1 MSEKKI
7 IAISRELIQKDF
19 GLEEKII
26 LDDENNEEQLIS
38 HLIKVV
44 KYLLDHDFE
53 RLLNIMY
60 RIDLPENRV
69 KNVLSTS
76 SPQNLARELLVMILD
91 REKSKATTR
100 IQYSK

>member
-76 SPQNLARELLVMILD
+76 SPQNLDRELSVMILD